1 MAAIY
6 TKSGDTGDTSLLG
19 GVRAPKNSLK
29 VEAYGTIDELSACI
43 GTVRAI
49 IFETVHSI
57 YEQLEIIQH
66 QLFTIGTL
74 LATQEGTYSDLQV
87 RPNWIS
93 QLEDWIDAYEES
105 LPELSTF
112 ILPGGSPASGHLHLA
127 RAICRRAERNIVSL
141 SQHETLAPNIIV
153 YINRLSDYL
162 FMAARYLNLESDRQE
177 TTWDKEI

>member
-6 TKSGDTGDTSLLG
+6 TKSGDTGETSLLG
-19 GVRAPKNSLK
+19 GIRAPKNSLK
-29 VEAYGTIDELSACI
+29 VEAYGTVDELSACI

-49 IFETVHSI
+49 IFETVQSI

-66 QLFTIGTL
+66 HLFTIGTL
-74 LATQEGTYSDLQV
+74 LATPEGAYSDLQV
-87 RPNWIS
+87 KPQWITL
-93 QLEDWIDAYEES
+93 LENWIDASEET
-105 LPELSTF
+105 LPKLSTF

-127 RAICRRAERNIVSL
+127 RAICRRTERNIVSL
-141 SQHETLAPNIIV
+141 SQHETLPPNVIV

-177 TTWDKEI
+177 TTWNKDI